1 MYTLEEL
8 IQLKQAGFT
17 AEEIISLSKTG
28 NQMTAQ
34 VEQTPLPVTT
44 APAEEKKEDQSQLM
58 KEMMDTFQN
67 SMNEQMEAFKESIK
81 LSNINHDSF
90 DTGKKAT
97 LEDVVAS
104 VIRPNGPRKE
114 TI

>member
-17 AEEIISLSKTG
+17 AEEIISLSKSGKEAIAPEPAPVETPVAEPKDES
-28 NQMTAQ
+28 QM
-34 VEQTPLPVTT
+34 
-44 APAEEKKEDQSQLM
+44 KEM
-58 KEMMDTFQN
+58 REMMDTFQTH
-67 SMNEQMEAFKESIK
+67 MNEQMEAFKESIK

-90 DTGKKAT
+90 DGVKQPTVD
-97 LEDVVAS
+97 DVVAS
-104 VIRPNGPRKE
+104 IIRPNGPRKE